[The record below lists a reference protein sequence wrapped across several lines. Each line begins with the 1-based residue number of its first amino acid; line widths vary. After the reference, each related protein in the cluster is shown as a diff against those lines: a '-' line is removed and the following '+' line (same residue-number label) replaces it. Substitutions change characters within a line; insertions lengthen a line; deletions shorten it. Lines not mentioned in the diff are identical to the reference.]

1 MCDLDAGAV
10 LTDFVYAGKA
20 YHIISK
26 SGGFGEP
33 DLFIRLA
40 KSIGA
45 GDHEEEAVC

>member
-1 MCDLDAGAV
+1 MAKRVILAVAGA
-10 LTDFVYAGKA
+10 GKT